1 MKEISTGSVIGSYRV
16 VRALGQGGM
25 GAVYEV
31 EHAKLGVRY
40 AMKTFTLQEGHVD
53 LFRKRFSAEG
63 KILARLNH
71 PNLVRV
77 IDLDVDEELGA
88 LYFVMDLVLYED
100 GEPHTLADIEPG
112 GADESQVFEWFRQMC
127 DALAYVHAQGIVH
140 RDIKLNNI
148 LLAPDGRVVL
158 SDFGISK
165 VSSAKMRTEID
176 VTKTMVT
183 GLAYGEHL
191 VMGTPGYIAPEV
203 QRGEEATAA
212 ADVYSLAVA
221 FFHLLTNVWYDPCLA
236 PSRGRESGTSM
247 NSVKLLE
254 PFEYRWADVLPV
266 MLNENP
272 ADRPTN
278 LTELPDYL
286 PPAPEPKTSAP
297 AEAKPRGGR
306 GRWLVAA
313 SLAAVLVLGGVGAW
327 WWLRAPKVAKPAA
340 MNAEPAAPKI
350 AKPETPKV
358 AKPEAPKIA
367 KPEATNL
374 DDIYDVPFAAPE
386 A

>member
-1 MKEISTGSVIGSYRV
+1 MNDVIELDEGCVIGNYRV
-16 VRALGQGGM
+16 IRALGQGGM

-31 EHAKLGVRY
+31 EHTKLGVHY
-40 AMKTFTLQEGHVD
+40 AMKTFTLQEGHVE

-77 IDLDVDEELGA
+77 IDLDVDENVGA

-100 GEPHTLADIEPG
+100 GETHTLSDIEPG
-112 GADESQVFEWFRQMC
+112 GADEEQIFEWFKQMC
-127 DALAYVHAQGIVH
+127 DALAYIHSNGIVH

-148 LLAPDGRVVL
+148 LLAPDRRVIL

-165 VSSAKMRTEID
+165 VSNAKMRSDVD

-183 GLAYGEHL
+183 GMATGEHL
-191 VMGTPGYIAPEV
+191 VMGTPGYIAPEI
-203 QRGEEATAA
+203 QRGQEATAA
-212 ADVYSLAVA
+212 SDVYSLAVA

-236 PSRGRESGTSM
+236 PNKDSDSCVTM

-272 ADRPTN
+272 ADRPLN
-278 LTELPDYL
+278 LSDLPAYL
-286 PPAPEPKTSAP
+286 IPEKKEAPLPKN
-297 AEAKPRGGR
+297 RV
-306 GRWLVAA
+306 WLKWMAA
-313 SLAAVLVLGGVGAW
+313 SVAILLLCGAGVW
-327 WWLRAPKVAKPAA
+327 WFALSKD
-340 MNAEPAAPKI
+340 EPLLLHDLYEIP
-350 AKPETPKV
+350 V
-358 AKPEAPKIA
+358 
-367 KPEATNL
+367 
-374 DDIYDVPFAAPE
+374 AAPE
-386 A
+386 D